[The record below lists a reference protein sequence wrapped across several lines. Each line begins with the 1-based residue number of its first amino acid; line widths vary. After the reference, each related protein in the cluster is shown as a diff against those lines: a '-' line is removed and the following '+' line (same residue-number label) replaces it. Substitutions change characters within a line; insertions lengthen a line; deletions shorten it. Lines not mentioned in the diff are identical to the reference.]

1 MNVVREQ
8 AQQALRTYMSRSQ
21 ASLSVLAP
29 QIGFAHRSMVQFIS
43 GAKWGAGEGEIAA
56 GKILEWIKLNPV
68 ALPDFE
74 GELRASSA
82 TRQMDD
88 LLEVIADGAWGR
100 LYGPSG
106 SQKTFLLKH
115 RWAEAARTPEPRII
129 YVEAS
134 QAGFT
139 PCALLRRIAA
149 ALGAPYAPNTEGT
162 RQQIYCAVRRRHT
175 PVGLVVD
182 ESDRFYRQL
191 DTLETLREICDAL
204 PARHGRPGMGL
215 LVVGNEKVM
224 EIFRDRPGMYME
236 KWRGRINQ
244 HELRVVGPSVEE
256 AREIVIA
263 ELGAAKASAIDL
275 LIYGDKTKG
284 WAANVVLDPV
294 SGKNYVTAHGLFAAI
309 RRVQKLRNQ
318 KVN

>member
-1 MNVVREQ
+1 MNALREE
-8 AQQALRTYMSRSQ
+8 AQQALRTYLSRSQ

-29 QIGFAHRSMVQFIS
+29 QMGFSHRSMIQFIS
-43 GAKWGAGEGEIAA
+43 NAKWGVGEGEIAA
-56 GKILEWIKLNPV
+56 RKILEWVAANPV

-74 GELRASSA
+74 GELRASAA
-82 TRQMDD
+82 TRAMDD
-88 LLEVIADGAWGR
+88 LLDVIADGSWGR

-106 SQKTFLLKH
+106 SQKSFLLKH
-115 RWAEAARTPEPRII
+115 RWAEAARTAEPRII
-129 YVEAS
+129 YIEAS
-134 QAGFT
+134 QSGFT
-139 PCALLRRIAA
+139 PCALLRRIAS
-149 ALGAPYAPNTEGT
+149 ALGAGFAQSSEGL
-162 RQQIYCAVRRRHT
+162 RQQIYGAVRRRHT

-204 PARHGRPGMGL
+204 PARNGRPGMGL

-244 HELRVVGPSVEE
+244 HELRVIGPSVEE
-256 AREIVIA
+256 AREMVIA

-275 LIYGDKTKG
+275 LIYGDKARG
-284 WAANVVLDPV
+284 WAANVVLDPA
-294 SGKNYVTAHGLFAAI
+294 SGDNYVTTHGLFAAI
-309 RRVQKLRNQ
+309 RRVQQLKNK